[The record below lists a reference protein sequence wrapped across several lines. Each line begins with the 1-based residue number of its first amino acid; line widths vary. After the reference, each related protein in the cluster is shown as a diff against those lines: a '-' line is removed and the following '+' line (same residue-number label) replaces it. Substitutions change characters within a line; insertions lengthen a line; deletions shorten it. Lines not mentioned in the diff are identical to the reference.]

1 MERTLQWTDANGE
14 TRQFSHKSGAGNPLM
29 GRRTEN
35 ERKEL
40 LKGALSDDDDLRFSE
55 ENMLMV
61 EAAGDKKEVYAIRKS
76 RQHGNQG
83 CDCSLS
89 NAKRIPTK
97 KLKELLKFHS
107 IDFDEV
113 KAKKS
118 VLQKLYIEEVLQKIG
133 SCCDMN
139 CQCYRLGI
147 PCHDVTCLSL
157 TARRKK
163 DKIKCANPNGYYKYD
178 ADAVES
184 HRRIFCRR

>member
-1 MERTLQWTDANGE
+1 M
-14 TRQFSHKSGAGNPLM
+14 
-29 GRRTEN
+29 
-35 ERKEL
+35 
-40 LKGALSDDDDLRFSE
+40 
-55 ENMLMV
+55 
-61 EAAGDKKEVYAIRKS
+61 
-76 RQHGNQG
+76 
-83 CDCSLS
+83 
-89 NAKRIPTK
+89 
-97 KLKELLKFHS
+97 KFHS
-107 IDFDEV
+107 IDFDEI